1 MSNATSS
8 TRSVIITKSLCPR
21 MSFACCASC
30 TRMEPSSPTLEL
42 RGKEHS
48 NCPPEAQ
55 RTVAPKLGP
64 SRNSVFGLFVRRMGR
79 RCSQPV
85 QWDRC
90 MLPQSPA
97 PAFSVVYS
105 YRPLL
110 RFQLHIFARTREEEQ
125 RDQTHP

>member
-8 TRSVIITKSLCPR
+8 TRSVIITKALCPR
-21 MSFACCASC
+21 MSCACCASC

-55 RTVAPKLGP
+55 RTVAPQLSP

-79 RCSQPV
+79 RIGVVLANGLEQKTRAV
-85 QWDRC
+85 FDLARD
-90 MLPQSPA
+90 LA
-97 PAFSVVYS
+97 PLQKVDFLTDVLDKGYICI
-105 YRPLL
+105 L
-110 RFQLHIFARTREEEQ
+110 TRL
-125 RDQTHP
+125 